1 MQKNSIQTLSKLAI
15 PLKSKGRFFKE
26 KETHLRS
33 DFQRDRDRIIH
44 STAFRRL
51 KHKTQV
57 FVNTS
62 GDHFRTRIT
71 HSLEVAQIA
80 RTLSKFFNLNEDLC
94 ETLSLAHDLGHTP
107 FGHAGEEALNDCM
120 KKFGGFDHNIQ
131 TLRIILF
138 LENRYYDFRGLNLT
152 FETLDGLIKHNGPI
166 KNLRKFKKILKLSY
180 FKKKIKFSLSPSLEA
195 QLASIS
201 DDIAYNSHDL
211 EDGLKA
217 NLFNL
222 RDLENIP
229 VLNKIL
235 GKNIIKKKIKLSQ
248 NPSLEAQIASISDD
262 IAYNSHDLED
272 GLKSNLF
279 DLTDLENIPVL
290 KDIIFN
296 HKKKIKIFSL
306 DLVIRQIIREII
318 NEMVKDIIKTTKK
331 NIIKHKI
338 KKIKDIYISHYP
350 IVSFSNEMG
359 EFDKEIKKFLKKN
372 MYYHKSVKE
381 NTDQGKKIIKNLF
394 VNIMKNPVK
403 YLNVSN
409 YEKPNI
415 ERSVCDFI
423 AGMTDRYAIN
433 LYKKIK

>member
-1 MQKNSIQTLSKLAI
+1 MQKNSIQTLSKLAV
-15 PLKSKGRFFKE
+15 PLMSKGRFFKE
-26 KETHLRS
+26 KKTSLRS

-80 RTLSKFFNLNEDLC
+80 RTLSKFFNLNEDLS

-107 FGHAGEEALNDCM
+107 FGHAGEDALNHCM

-138 LENRYYDFRGLNLT
+138 LENRYYEFKGLNLT
-152 FETLDGLIKHNGPI
+152 LETLDGLIKHNGPI
-166 KNLRKFKKILKLSY
+166 KNLSKLKKILGLSY
-180 FKKKIKFSLSPSLEA
+180 FKNKIKFSLSPSLEA

-211 EDGLKA
+211 EDGLK
-217 NLFNL
+217 
-222 RDLENIP
+222 
-229 VLNKIL
+229 
-235 GKNIIKKKIKLSQ
+235 
-248 NPSLEAQIASISDD
+248 
-262 IAYNSHDLED
+262 
-272 GLKSNLF
+272 SNLF
-279 DLTDLENIPVL
+279 DLNDLENIPVL